1 MINQGEVKDML
12 VLAFLKDGLSMRNH
26 ELVDQQKKVAM
37 ALLARRNDIIA
48 RKRAYRAFI
57 QLEKGITDNY
67 RDPAYKY
74 MQSAHQGRTF
84 LAQRSAELE
93 YGRRHPR
100 VAQKVFH
107 YLKSRMIKG
116 RTRS

>member
-1 MINQGEVKDML
+1 MTENGEIKDVL
-12 VLAFLKDGLSMRNH
+12 VLGFLQEGLNIRNR
-26 ELVDQQKKVAM
+26 ELIEQQRNVAM
-37 ALLARRNDIIA
+37 ALLARRHDLIA

-67 RDPAYKY
+67 RDPTYKY
-74 MQSAHQGRTF
+74 MQSAHHGKTF
-84 LAQRSAELE
+84 LAQRAAELE

-107 YLKSRMIKG
+107 YLKSRMMKG
-116 RTRS
+116 RIRS